1 MSYRRISDINRSR
14 CPQDRYTDRSYVT
27 HETVQYKYNCCVK
40 NCRRT
45 KSGPKRTYFSFPKDD
60 VLRKQWLNACQRDET
75 NMNFDIA
82 RVCSLHFEEDCL
94 LLEKMIEGKIGRPKE
109 TVLLKENSI
118 PTKMLILE
126 RKRRGKKPLSKEARI
141 IREKRKYSLA
151 TYEELVQYAQGK
163 QSLSLEEYE
172 KNIEINAI
180 NVKKSAYMERDVE
193 QIEQNI
199 DQNIEQNIVQNI
211 QQYLVQNIDQNPVQN
226 IVQNIQQNLV
236 QNIDQNLIQN
246 IDENIMQNIEQNI
259 VQNIQQNII
268 QNIEQNVEQ
277 HTEQSEEKNE
287 VLEQDI
293 VQDIES
299 LPYMY
304 IPVFLCAYVPVYPHA
319 YAFASESIYP
329 N

>member
-1 MSYRRISDINRSR
+1 MMKSDQS
-14 CPQDRYTDRSYVT
+14 QSVT
-27 HETVQYKYNCCVK
+27 KTVQYKYNCCVK

-45 KSGPKRTYFSFPKDD
+45 KSDPKRTYFSFPKDD

-172 KNIEINAI
+172 KNIEINAV

-193 QIEQNI
+193 QIE
-199 DQNIEQNIVQNI
+199 QNIEQNIVQNI

-236 QNIDQNLIQN
+236 QNIDQNLVQN
-246 IDENIMQNIEQNI
+246 IDQNIMQNIEQNI
-259 VQNIQQNII
+259 VQNIV

-277 HTEQSEEKNE
+277 HIEQSEEKNE
-287 VLEQDI
+287 VLEQD
-293 VQDIES
+293 
-299 LPYMY
+299 MY
-304 IPVFLCAYVPVYPHA
+304 VTKYFYNYYLVVP
-319 YAFASESIYP
+319 
-329 N
+329 